1 MPLAAPFAPFALALV
16 LSEASS
22 AAFMSSLSLFEEL
35 LLALEALLPESELP
49 LFALALEPLVE
60 LGADGVLGTGSIL
73 KGEVVCAGGGGAAA

>member
-1 MPLAAPFAPFALALV
+1 MAAPFAPFALALV

-49 LFALALEPLVE
+49 LVALALDPLVE
-60 LGADGVLGTGSIL
+60 LGVDGDGVLGTGSIL